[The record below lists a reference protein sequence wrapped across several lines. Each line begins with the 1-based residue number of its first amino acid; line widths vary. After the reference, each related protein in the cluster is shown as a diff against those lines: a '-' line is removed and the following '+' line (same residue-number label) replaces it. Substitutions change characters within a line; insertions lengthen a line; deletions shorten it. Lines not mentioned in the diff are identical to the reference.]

1 MSLAAVTYY
10 VPGAEWRPRRLS
22 TGEGALALLSRT
34 VPARTRPEESLRFIA
49 SAAERAVVLEGER
62 GEAEEFAAMI
72 LSGAL
77 V

>member
-1 MSLAAVTYY
+1 MSVAAVTYY

-22 TGEGALALLSRT
+22 KGEGALALLSHT
-34 VPARTRPEESLRFIA
+34 VPARNRPEESLRFV
-49 SAAERAVVLEGER
+49 SRAAARAVVLEGER

-72 LSGAL
+72 LNGAL